1 MLDDLQVAGVAVDLD
16 DREPQDVIAWGLD
29 TFGDRAAIVTA
40 MQAGGMAILDMAT
53 RVRPDVRVITVDT
66 GRLPEQTHEFIDEVR
81 AHYPRSQ
88 WEVLSP
94 DADEVQDMVARR
106 GANLFRRSVAERML
120 CCDVRKVRPLARA
133 LRDVDAWFTGLRRD
147 QSDSRAATRKV
158 AIDHDHGGIA
168 KISPLAHWD
177 YQRVEQYVREHDVP
191 HHPLYGR
198 GYTSFGCAPCTRPSA
213 PGEDVRAGRWWW
225 ETGAPKECGIHFSVR
240 AGSGDYESSVA
251 LADVE

>member
-1 MLDDLQVAGVAVDLD
+1 MLDDPQVAGIAPDLG

-29 TFGDRAAIVTA
+29 TFGDRTAIVTA

-53 RVRPDVRVITVDT
+53 RIRPDVRVITVDT
-66 GRLPEQTHEFIDEVR
+66 GRLPEQTHDFIDQVR

-88 WEVLSP
+88 WEILSP
-94 DADEVQDMVARR
+94 DADEVQDMVAWR
-106 GANLFRRSVAERML
+106 GVNLFRRSVAERML

-147 QSDSRAATRKV
+147 QSDSRATIETVAT
-158 AIDHDHGGIA
+158 DHDHGGIV
-168 KISPLAHWD
+168 KISPLARWD
-177 YQRVEQYVREHDVP
+177 RQRVEQYVRAHGVP
-191 HHPLYGR
+191 HHPLYSL
-198 GYTSFGCAPCTRPSA
+198 GYTSFGCAPCTRPSE

-225 ETGAPKECGIHFSVR
+225 ESGAPKECGIHCSVR
-240 AGSGDYESSVA
+240 AGSVDYESAVA

>member
-1 MLDDLQVAGVAVDLD
+1 VLDDPQVAGIAPDLD
-16 DREPQDVIAWGLD
+16 YRDPQDVIAWGLD

-53 RVRPDVRVITVDT
+53 RVLPDVRVITVDT
-66 GRLPEQTHEFIDEVR
+66 GRLPEQTHEFIDQVR
-81 AHYPRSQ
+81 AHYPKSQ
-88 WEVLSP
+88 WEILSP

-133 LRDVDAWFTGLRRD
+133 LLGLDAWFTGLRRD
-147 QSDSRAATRKV
+147 QSDSRAAIEKV

-168 KISPLAHWD
+168 KISPLAQWD
-177 YQRVEQYVREHDVP
+177 RQRVEQYVREHNVP
-191 HHPLYGR
+191 HHPLYSL

-213 PGEDVRAGRWWW
+213 PGEDGRAGRWWW
-225 ETGAPKECGIHFSVR
+225 ESGAPKECGIHRSVR
-240 AGSGDYESSVA
+240 EGSADYEAAVA